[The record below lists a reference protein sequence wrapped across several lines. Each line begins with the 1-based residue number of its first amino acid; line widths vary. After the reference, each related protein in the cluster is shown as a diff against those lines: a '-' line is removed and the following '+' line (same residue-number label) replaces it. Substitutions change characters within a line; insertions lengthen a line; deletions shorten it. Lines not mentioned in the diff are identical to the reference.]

1 MSSNKINQFF
11 RDSVDLMVKNKELK
25 PFDDEAFKVPI
36 DRNRWYQDVSVKDIM
51 YMEKSGIHEL
61 LEESEDMETV
71 YSIFRDIT
79 YFCKEQVFSE
89 KLVQKVLKY
98 CLLNIKKRITTIF
111 NTGLRYGL
119 DKITME
125 HLYPKI
131 IEYLF
136 YQENSGAFYWSFFE
150 RLGDINLEFDGYYED
165 HIIKDCIIERIIQ
178 FLNDML
184 ETENRYCK
192 FRAYIKGIS
201 SLCDSMKLLKK
212 FAECGITNILSKIYS
227 KLERNEIH
235 TLWGIHN
242 ILLNL
247 NKGEVCDEIGT
258 NLAKQILKR
267 EGQGFPDSDNRANFP
282 IIIKNLKQV
291 FA

>member
-1 MSSNKINQFF
+1 MSNQFF
-11 RDSVDLMVKNKELK
+11 RNSVDLMVKNKVLK
-25 PFDDEAFKVPI
+25 SFDDEAFKVPI
-36 DRNRWYQDVSVKDIM
+36 DENRWYQDVSIKDII

-98 CLLNIKKRITTIF
+98 CLLDIRKRITTIF

-131 IEYLF
+131 IEHLF
-136 YQENSGAFYWSFFE
+136 YQENSGEFYWSFFE

-165 HIIKDCIIERIIQ
+165 RIIKDCIVERIIQ
-178 FLNDML
+178 FLTDML
-184 ETENRYCK
+184 ETKNEYAK

-201 SLCDSMKLLKK
+201 ALCDSPKLLKK
-212 FAECGITNILSKIYS
+212 FAECNITNLLPKIYS
-227 KLERNEIH
+227 NLDKKEIH

-247 NKGEVCDEIGT
+247 KKAKLCDEIGT
-258 NLAKQILKR
+258 TLAKQILDR
-267 EGQGFPDSDNRANFP
+267 EREHFVDRANFP
-282 IIIKNLKQV
+282 KIIENLKKV